1 MSVKLASR
9 AYGEG
14 PPLVILHGLF
24 GSGRNWHTIAGGL
37 AASHRVY
44 AVDLR
49 NHGRSPWAE
58 AMTYSEMID
67 DLRLFLDEHDLERA
81 AILGHSL
88 GGKVAMLFAL
98 LYGQMVEAL
107 VVVDIAPVRYDHT
120 YLAHVEAMQR
130 IRLADCADRR
140 AVDRKLARGVAD
152 PLLRKFLMQNLVSHE
167 GGYAWRVNLD
177 VIGASLEDLS
187 GFPDVDGLD
196 YGGRTLFVSGDQ
208 SDYVTPD
215 HAHEIRELFPWAEF
229 EVIADAGHRAH
240 ADQPDLFL
248 ERVAAFLKGDERART
263 GR

>member
-14 PPLVILHGLF
+14 PPLVVLHGLF

-58 AMTYSEMID
+58 PMTCSEMID
-67 DLRLFLDEHDLERA
+67 DLRLFLEDHDLERA
-81 AILGHSL
+81 SILGHSL

-107 VVVDIAPVRYDHT
+107 VVVDIAPVRYDQI
-120 YLAHVEAMQR
+120 YLAHVEAMR
-130 IRLADCADRR
+130 GVRLEDCADRR
-140 AVDRKLARGVAD
+140 AVGRELAKGVAD
-152 PLLRKFLMQNLVSHE
+152 AMLRTFLMQNLVSRK
-167 GGYAWRVNLD
+167 GSYAWRVNLEA
-177 VIGASLEDLS
+177 IGASMDDLS
-187 GFPDVDGLD
+187 GFPDVEGLD
-196 YGGRTLFVSGDQ
+196 YGGRSLFVSGER
-208 SDYVTPD
+208 SDYVKPD
-215 HAHEIRELFPWAEF
+215 HEQLIRELFPWAEF
-229 EVIADAGHRAH
+229 EVIADAGHRVH
-240 ADQPDLFL
+240 TDQPDKFL
-248 ERVAAFLKGDERART
+248 ERVTAFLA

>member
-37 AASHRVY
+37 AATHRVY

-58 AMTYSEMID
+58 PMTYSEMVD

-81 AILGHSL
+81 SILGHSL
-88 GGKVAMLFAL
+88 GGKTAMLFAL
-98 LYGQMVEAL
+98 LYGQMVESL

-120 YLAHVEAMQR
+120 HLAHVDAMR
-130 IRLADCADRR
+130 GVRLDDCAGRR
-140 AVDRKLARGVAD
+140 DVDRELARGVAD
-152 PLLRKFLMQNLVSHE
+152 PMLRKFLMQNLVSHE
-167 GGYAWRVNLD
+167 GGYAWRVNLET
-177 VIGASLEDLS
+177 IGASLEELS
-187 GFPDVDGLD
+187 DFPDVEGLD
-196 YGGRTLFVSGDQ
+196 YGGRTLFVSGEQ
-208 SDYVTPD
+208 SDYVQPG

-229 EVIADAGHRAH
+229 EVIADAGHRVH
-240 ADQPDLFL
+240 AEQPGLFL
-248 ERVAAFLKGDERART
+248 ERVAGFLA

>member
-14 PPLVILHGLF
+14 PLLVIVHGLF

-37 AASHRVY
+37 AKTHRVH

-58 AMTYSEMID
+58 PMTYSEMVD
-67 DLRLFLDEHDLERA
+67 DVRLFLDDHGVERA

-98 LYGQMVEAL
+98 LYGQMVESL
-107 VVVDIAPVRYDHT
+107 VVVDIAPVRYGHT
-120 YLAHVEAMQR
+120 MLAHVDAM
-130 IRLADCADRR
+130 R
-140 AVDRKLARGVAD
+140 AVRLEACSGRRDVDHELARGVAD
-152 PLLRKFLMQNLVSHE
+152 PVLRKFLMQNLVTHE

-177 VIGASLEDLS
+177 AIATTLDELS
-187 GFPDVDGLD
+187 DFPDVDGLD
-196 YGGRTLFVSGDQ
+196 YGGRALFVSGDR
-208 SDYVTPD
+208 SDYVQPGHD
-215 HAHEIRELFPWAEF
+215 QEIRALFPWAEF
-229 EVIADAGHRAH
+229 EVIADAGHRVH
-240 ADQPDLFL
+240 ADRPGQFL
-248 ERVAAFLKGDERART
+248 ERVAAFLA

>member
-1 MSVKLASR
+1 MSVKLVSR

-14 PPLVILHGLF
+14 PPLVVLHGLF

-37 AASHRVY
+37 AKTHRVY

-58 AMTYSEMID
+58 PMTYSEMID

-81 AILGHSL
+81 SILGHSL

-120 YLAHVEAMQR
+120 YLAHVEAMR
-130 IRLADCADRR
+130 NIRLEDCADRR
-140 AVDRKLARGVAD
+140 QVDRQLARGVEDAT
-152 PLLRKFLMQNLVSHE
+152 LRTFLMQNLVSRK
-167 GGYAWRVNLD
+167 GAYAWRVNLEA
-177 VIGASLEDLS
+177 IGASLEDLS
-187 GFPDVDGLD
+187 GFPDVQGLD
-196 YGGRTLFVSGDQ
+196 YGGRTLFVSGDR
-208 SDYVTPD
+208 SDYVKPD
-215 HAHEIRELFPWAEF
+215 QEQLIRELFPWAEL
-229 EVIADAGHRAH
+229 EVIADAGHRVH

-248 ERVAAFLKGDERART
+248 ERVAGFLG
-263 GR
+263 

>member
-14 PPLVILHGLF
+14 PPLVVLHGLF

-37 AASHRVY
+37 AATHRVF

-58 AMTYSEMID
+58 PMTYSEMID
-67 DLRLFLDEHDLERA
+67 DLRLFLEEHDLERA

-107 VVVDIAPVRYDHT
+107 VVVDIAPVQYGHT
-120 YLAHVEAMQR
+120 YLAHVKAMQG
-130 IRLADCADRR
+130 IRLEDCADRR
-140 AVDRKLARGVAD
+140 QVDRQLARGVEDAT
-152 PLLRKFLMQNLVSHE
+152 LRTFLMQNLVLRK
-167 GGYAWRVNLD
+167 GAYAWRVNLEA
-177 VIGASLEDLS
+177 IGASLEDLS
-187 GFPDVDGLD
+187 GFPDVEGLD
-196 YGGRTLFVSGDQ
+196 YGGRTLFVSGDR
-208 SDYVTPD
+208 SDYVKPD
-215 HAHEIRELFPWAEF
+215 YEHEIRELFPWAEF
-229 EVIADAGHRAH
+229 EVITDAGHRVH

-248 ERVAAFLKGDERART
+248 ERVAEFLA

>member
-1 MSVKLASR
+1 MSVKLVSR

-14 PPLVILHGLF
+14 PPLVVLHGLF

-37 AASHRVY
+37 AKTHRVY

-58 AMTYSEMID
+58 PMTYSEMID

-81 AILGHSL
+81 SILGHSL

-120 YLAHVEAMQR
+120 YLAHVEAMR
-130 IRLADCADRR
+130 NIRLEDCANRR
-140 AVDRKLARGVAD
+140 QVDRQLARGVEDAT
-152 PLLRKFLMQNLVSHE
+152 LRTFLMQNLVSRK
-167 GGYAWRVNLD
+167 GAYAWRVNLEA
-177 VIGASLEDLS
+177 IGASLEDLS
-187 GFPDVDGLD
+187 GFPDVQGLD
-196 YGGRTLFVSGDQ
+196 YGGRTLFVSGDR
-208 SDYVTPD
+208 SDYVKPD
-215 HAHEIRELFPWAEF
+215 QEQLIRELFPWAEL
-229 EVIADAGHRAH
+229 EVIADAGHRVH

-248 ERVAAFLKGDERART
+248 ERVAGFLG
-263 GR
+263 